1 MYKVFFN
8 DRVVFLNT
16 PVDKL
21 LFNDGLFFEV
31 SSKKDFPAIWSVFIN
46 DVYNRN
52 LFLSAQSDELLQSIF
67 ISNFKLIEAAGGLV
81 FNRQHQLLCIER
93 WGKWD
98 LPKGKIDK
106 GETKERAALREV
118 EEETGLSGVVITGF
132 NTTTWHV
139 YQSPYH
145 QNRWVL
151 KPTYWFSMYYNG
163 NEQPVPQIKEDIV
176 KACWF
181 NTDELEQVKQ
191 NTYASLQSILTFE

>member
-31 SSKKDFPAIWSVFIN
+31 SSAKDFPKIWSVFIN
-46 DVYNRN
+46 DVQNRN
-52 LFLSAQSDELLQSIF
+52 LILTAQSDEFLQSIF

-81 FNRQHQLLCIER
+81 FNHQHQLLCIER
-93 WGKWD
+93 RGKWD

-106 GETKERAALREV
+106 GETKGGAALREV
-118 EEETGLSGVVITGF
+118 EEETGLTGVVITGF

-145 QNRWVL
+145 QGRWVL
-151 KPTYWFSMYYNG
+151 KPTYWFNMYYGG
-163 NEQPVPQIKEDIV
+163 NERPVPQIKEDIV

-181 NTDELEQVKQ
+181 SIAELDMVKQ
-191 NTYASLQSILTFE
+191 NTYASLLSILNVK